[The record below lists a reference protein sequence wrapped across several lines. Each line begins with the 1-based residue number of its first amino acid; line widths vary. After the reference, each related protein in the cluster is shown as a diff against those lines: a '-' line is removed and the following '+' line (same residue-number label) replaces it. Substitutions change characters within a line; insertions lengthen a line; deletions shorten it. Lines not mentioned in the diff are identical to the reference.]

1 MAAKVG
7 QLNALRSDLSEVN
20 DEIQELNNRHAVLFA
35 RRYQRRVCRPSKQ
48 SKGRRKKKYIG
59 VFAHLFFF
67 FFPNYP
73 NAV

>member
-48 SKGRRKKKYIG
+48 SKRKKEKKKYIG
-59 VFAHLFFF
+59 VFAHFFYF
-67 FFPNYP
+67 SKCCM
-73 NAV
+73 